1 MWGQL
6 GPTIQLILPQWGRV
20 AEIRGLR
27 PCLNPACGTEAGQL
41 GHLFNRDRMGATN
54 IGRNLARLL
63 DGRPLISAPQGLDS
77 ELLDLDA
84 ALHNN

>member
-1 MWGQL
+1 MLVCHGIVEGVRRRSGDCGSAQ
-6 GPTIQLILPQWGRV
+6 
-20 AEIRGLR
+20 
-27 PCLNPACGTEAGQL
+27 CLNPACGTEAGQL

-63 DGRPLISAPQGLDS
+63 DGRPLISAPQGLDAQ
-77 ELLDLDA
+77 LLDLDA